1 MFQNGVTALQVA
13 IANDWEEVSDELAEH
28 MEEFPGQ
35 RRLSLPVLYHVTY
48 HVYYIILMT
57 VDTYV

>member
-35 RRLSLPVLYHVTY
+35 RRLSLPVLYH
-48 HVYYIILMT
+48 MT